1 MQKITNLKGRMDYIS
16 SHARQENLYAVFDTA
31 EKGFWGN
38 LAKENRQEFKRSGTE
53 GRCIE
58 ARELIIALPES
69 YVDYEPDILLEAV
82 TMAFKHAYGV
92 ECVSALHHNKP
103 KTNYHI
109 HMIFSERRLLDCP
122 EQKTATRNMFY
133 DESGRHVRTKK
144 EILGPEGKV
153 RKGCRIIAKGEPYE
167 QRLFENKN
175 PYFKSDRFLDE
186 AKGLFTDFLNANSRD
201 KSQVL
206 AVYDRNG
213 PYLPTRKIGRNNPR
227 AEEIRNDNDAR
238 MAWNCT
244 VDAALLEGVPDKDVK
259 EVKRTEVTGKIRES
273 IRKYGSNP
281 GMFRDIVYKAVEVLK
296 GILAKFAAPPK
307 PEMHIDM
314 KRYAWMAETR
324 DEFRRC
330 ASEIGKIQNEQIPGL
345 RRRLDSLQGL
355 FKSKER
361 KAVEEQIQV
370 AFLNLHNRHAEFDGL
385 VRRAGYESIE
395 KFMEDFNSLQDE
407 VIRQQNEMQEWREKE
422 LEAGFADLDGQR
434 CRDDEKGIAGCT
446 GQGRAA
452 K

>member
-1 MQKITNLKGRMDYIS
+1 MDYIT

-31 EKGFWGN
+31 DKGFWRN

-53 GRCIE
+53 GSCIE

-69 YVDYEPDILLEAV
+69 YVDYEPDILLEAA

-92 ECVSALHHNKP
+92 ECVSAIHHNKP

-144 EILGPEGKV
+144 EILGLEGKV
-153 RKGCRIIAKGEPYE
+153 RKGCRIIAKGELYE

-227 AEEIRNDNDAR
+227 AEEIKNDNDAR
-238 MAWNCT
+238 MAWNST
-244 VDAALLEGVPDKDVK
+244 VDAALLEGVPDRDVK

-273 IRKYGSNP
+273 IRKYGGNP
-281 GMFRDIVYKAVEVLK
+281 GMFREIVYKAAKVLK

-307 PEMHIDM
+307 PEVHIDL
-314 KRYAWMAETR
+314 KRYAWMAEMR
-324 DEFRRC
+324 DKFRRC
-330 ASEIGKIQNEQIPGL
+330 TSEIGKIQNEQIPGL
-345 RRRLDSLQGL
+345 RRRMNSLHGI

-361 KAVEEQIQV
+361 KAVEDQIQV
-370 AFLNLHNRHAEFDGL
+370 AFLNLHNRRTEFDGL
-385 VRRAGYESIE
+385 VRRAGYGSIE
-395 KFMEDFNSLQDE
+395 KFMDDFNSLQDE
-407 VIRQQNEMQEWREKE
+407 VIRQQNEMQERREKE
-422 LEAGFADLDGQR
+422 LKARFSKVDEHR
-434 CRDDEKGIAGCT
+434 RRSDEKQITECP
-446 GQGRAA
+446 GRDRKAR
-452 K
+452 